1 MYIRPALLLALVVLP
16 LSACAR
22 DCTPQVRDGW
32 IRLLPGGMPM
42 HAGFGSIDNPC
53 PMPATIVSASSAAY
67 GSVEIHESRVI
78 DGISRMQPVPALRL
92 PPDAVIVLQTGGLHL
107 MLMQPK
113 ATLKPGS
120 RVAIEF
126 KLKDGRS
133 VSGEFEVR
141 KPAPSSGLRSP

>member
-1 MYIRPALLLALVVLP
+1 MHNRLASLLILLLLP

-22 DCTPQVRDGW
+22 DCAPQVRDGW

-42 HAGFGSIDNPC
+42 QAGFGRIDNRC
-53 PMPATIVSASSAAY
+53 PMPATIVSVQSPAY
-67 GSVEIHESRVI
+67 ASVELHESKMV
-78 DGISRMQPVPALRL
+78 DGISRMREVPELRIA
-92 PPDAVIVLQTGGLHL
+92 PDGAVVLQPGSLHL

-126 KLKDGRS
+126 ELKDGRKLL
-133 VSGEFEVR
+133 GEFEVR
-141 KPAPSSGLRSP
+141 KPAP